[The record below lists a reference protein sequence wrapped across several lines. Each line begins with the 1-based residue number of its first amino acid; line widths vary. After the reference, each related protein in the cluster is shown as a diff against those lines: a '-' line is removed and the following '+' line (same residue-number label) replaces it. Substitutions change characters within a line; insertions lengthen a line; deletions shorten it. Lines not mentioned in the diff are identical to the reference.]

1 MESTTL
7 YFREGSS
14 DKVYRAAIEERDGGY
29 VVNFAYGR
37 RGSTLNTG
45 TKTSCPV
52 YYDVARMIY
61 DKLIREKMAKG
72 YTLGADS
79 MAYTDGSKKVT
90 GIRPQLLNAVEDPG
104 PLLKD
109 NGFYLQ
115 PKHDGKRLLLH
126 KKGDDISGINRRG
139 IECGIP
145 ERIRAAAMALP
156 GDFLIDGEAVGDTLH
171 VFDIL
176 EIGGSDIRAIPYR
189 DRLVKLLNLLA
200 SGQQTGIQWV
210 ATISGHEA
218 KTRSFDHLRE
228 ENAEGVVFKQIGTP
242 YSPGRPNSGGS
253 QFKYKFVET
262 ASVIVNAI
270 NAKRSVQ
277 MAVWENGTL
286 VSAGNVTIPADQPIP
301 QVGDISDVRYLYAM
315 PVSGA
320 LFQPVYLGVR
330 DDITAAECTRDQL
343 KFRREPEEV
352 AARKPSSS
360 TVPK

>member
-1 MESTTL
+1 MSTTL
-7 YFREGSS
+7 YYREGSS
-14 DKVYRAAIEERDGGY
+14 DKVYRVAIETRDGGY
-29 VVNFAYGR
+29 VVNTAFGR
-37 RGSTLNTG
+37 RGTTLSTG
-45 TKTSCPV
+45 TKTSSPV
-52 YYDVARMIY
+52 PMDVAEIIH
-61 DKLIREKMAKG
+61 DKLVKEKMAKG

-79 MAYTDGSKKVT
+79 AAYTDGSRKVT
-90 GIRPQLLNAVEDPG
+90 GIRPQLLNTVDDPG

-126 KKGDDISGINRRG
+126 KKGEDVTGINRRG

-145 ERIRAAAMALP
+145 ESIRVAAMALP
-156 GDFLIDGEAVGDTLH
+156 GDFLIDGEAVGDMLH

-176 EIGGSDIRAIPYR
+176 ELEQSDIRAIPYR

-200 SGQQTGIQWV
+200 SAQQTGIQWV

-228 ENAEGVVFKQIGTP
+228 ENAEGAVFKQIGAP
-242 YSPGRPNSGGS
+242 YSPGRPSSGGS
-253 QFKYKFVET
+253 QFKFKFVET

-270 NAKRSVQ
+270 NAKRSVAI
-277 MAVWENGTL
+277 AVWEDAKL
-286 VSAGNVTIPADQPIP
+286 VPCGNVTIPADQPIP
-301 QVGDISDVRYLYAM
+301 QVGDISEVRYLYAM
-315 PVSGA
+315 AASGS

-330 DDITAAECTRDQL
+330 DDIAAAECTRDQL

-352 AARKPSSS
+352 AA
-360 TVPK
+360 

>member
-1 MESTTL
+1 MQSTTL
-7 YFREGSS
+7 YYREGSS
-14 DKVYRAAIEERDGGY
+14 DKVYRASLEERDGGY

-45 TKTSCPV
+45 TKTTSPV
-52 YYDVARMIY
+52 TSDEAQRIY

-72 YTLGADS
+72 YISGEDS
-79 MAYTDGSKKVT
+79 VAYSDGSRRGT
-90 GIRPQLLNAVEDPG
+90 NIRPQLLNAVDDPE

-115 PKHDGKRLLLH
+115 PKHDGKRLLVL
-126 KKGDDISGINRRG
+126 KKGEDITGINRRG

-145 ERIRAAAMALP
+145 ESIRMAAMVLP
-156 GDFLIDGEAVGDTLH
+156 GDFLIDGEAMGEMLH

-176 EIGGSDIRAIPYR
+176 EVGGSDIRAIPYR

-210 ATISGHEA
+210 ATISGQEP
-218 KTRSFDHLRE
+218 KRRVYDQLRKD
-228 ENAEGVVFKQIGTP
+228 NAEGVVFKQIGAP
-242 YSPGRPNSGGS
+242 HSPGRPNSGGS

-262 ASVIVNAI
+262 VSIIVHAA

-277 MAVWENGTL
+277 MAVWENGKL
-286 VSAGNVTIPADQPIP
+286 VPCGNVTIPADQPIP
-301 QVGDISDVRYLYAM
+301 EVGDISEIRYLYALRG
-315 PVSGA
+315 SGS

-330 DDITAAECTRDQL
+330 DDIAAAECTRDQL

-352 AARKPSSS
+352 AA
-360 TVPK
+360 